1 MSDRSFIRFGGLAG
15 ILLAITSLASVAAY
29 YLLVPAAQQLPVSSS
44 QAYLTSLADNPTGT
58 LLFNWLYA
66 LIAVWALIGI
76 IAVYYRVREV
86 SEAWAFF
93 ATIIGSIAGFLTVV
107 FAVQQAASLQ
117 YLASIYKAKPDL
129 AVAMFEAPVEIN
141 PFRVATFLLT
151 AAWFLVV
158 SLLMLQTSLPK
169 LLAYLGLVATA
180 DLGFGFVVAALGLN
194 SLVVYAALIAGLV
207 GGPVFWAWLGV
218 LLRRDAEA
226 IERQAASTQ
235 AKR

>member
-1 MSDRSFIRFGGLAG
+1 
-15 ILLAITSLASVAAY
+15 
-29 YLLVPAAQQLPVSSS
+29 
-44 QAYLTSLADNPTGT
+44 
-58 LLFNWLYA
+58 
-66 LIAVWALIGI
+66 
-76 IAVYYRVREV
+76 V